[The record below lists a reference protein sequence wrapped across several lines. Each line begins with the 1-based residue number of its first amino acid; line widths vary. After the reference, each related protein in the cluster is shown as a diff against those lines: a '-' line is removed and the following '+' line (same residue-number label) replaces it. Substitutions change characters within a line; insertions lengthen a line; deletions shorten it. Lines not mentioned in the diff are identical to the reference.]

1 MAELVPLSAAAN
13 TMHRQE
19 ITMAQQL
26 NPYLTFNG
34 NCAEAMDFYATVLA
48 GTIEKM
54 TFRDMGMEV
63 DGIMHAALS
72 TPSGFHIFASDTAPG
87 MGMDFTPGNTLQ
99 ISISGD
105 EYDALHGYWT
115 ALAEGG
121 QIMMPLERQAWG
133 ADYGM
138 LADRFGI
145 LWHINISAPNA

>member
-1 MAELVPLSAAAN
+1 MTELVPLS
-13 TMHRQE
+13 RPQ
-19 ITMAQQL
+19 
-26 NPYLTFNG
+26 PP
-34 NCAEAMDFYATVLA
+34 CTVRRSRWLSSSTLPHLQRKLC
-48 GTIEKM
+48 GGDGLLCHGPRRHDRKM

-72 TPSGFHIFASDTAPG
+72 TPPVSTSLPATPPRAWGWTS
-87 MGMDFTPGNTLQ
+87 PGNTLQ

-121 QIMMPLERQAWG
+121 QVMMPLERQAWG

>member
-1 MAELVPLSAAAN
+1 
-13 TMHRQE
+13 
-19 ITMAQQL
+19 MAQQL

-121 QIMMPLERQAWG
+121 QVMMPLERQAWG
-133 ADYGM
+133 ASI
-138 LADRFGI
+138 LAEEGDDPVCTDPVGSDRAAVTAQILTAIADHFG
-145 LWHINISAPNA
+145 LD